1 MGYATG
7 NSDTLSHISQMSLD
21 PPFKT
26 PLPCVFMK
34 LQNLAASASCN
45 MFTRPGA
52 GSHWAG
58 AGGPL
63 LQVSQSDQLQNV
75 TSLGHTCSHW
85 SFLRP
90 SFAFMWL
97 CSNPDYSQNCTKHD
111 DVRLKRRRWVPTGK
125 GPGVRLLQETSSDE
139 VFCHLPLE
147 LPRAPAWPACWKV
160 KVRWSMLKS
169 TSWIMI
175 LVISSLVYPGT
186 CMYGT

>member
-1 MGYATG
+1 
-7 NSDTLSHISQMSLD
+7 
-21 PPFKT
+21 
-26 PLPCVFMK
+26 
-34 LQNLAASASCN
+34 

-63 LQVSQSDQLQNV
+63 LLVSQSDQLQNV
-75 TSLGHTCSHW
+75 TTRGHTCSHW

-90 SFAFMWL
+90 CFAFMWL
-97 CSNPDYSQNCTKHD
+97 CSGSDYSQSCTKHD

-125 GPGVRLLQETSSDE
+125 GPGVRLLHETSSDE

-169 TSWIMI
+169 TSWLMI
-175 LVISSLVYPGT
+175 LVVSSLVYPCT
-186 CMYGT
+186 WCMVREYFKKE